1 MLKLLF
7 HRIARLFMCFCDV
20 IFFLSLRGSSAT
32 LGQSRYDSR
41 GIAKLISSLNNL
53 IRHHLP
59 LLAAFSSN
67 IN

>member
-1 MLKLLF
+1 MIHLLY
-7 HRIARLFMCFCDV
+7 HHIAKLFMCFCDV

-53 IRHHLP
+53 IRQHLP
-59 LLAAFSSN
+59 LLAAFFS
-67 IN
+67 IY